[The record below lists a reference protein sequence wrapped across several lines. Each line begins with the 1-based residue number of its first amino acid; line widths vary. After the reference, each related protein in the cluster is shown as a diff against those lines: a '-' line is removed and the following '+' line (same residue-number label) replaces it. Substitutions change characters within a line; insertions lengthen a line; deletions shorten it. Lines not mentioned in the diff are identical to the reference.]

1 MKTIF
6 AITLALSLGAIPAAS
21 VKAQLP
27 NSQATNTSTKKQTSD
42 PYFSTPAQSAAEQ
55 NTKWSIPQKALASGQ
70 TEIWKSLGRKTSK
83 PVQRIDF
90 SQLQV
95 NPAVKADLLKTASA
109 WQAPRTVGAEASSPI
124 EKRKG
129 AVTIDFSAPATSAPV
144 TKPQPRQ
151 QLKQTKQV
159 APSKPIAASK
169 KKTISSLA
177 PLQVAKTVPQRAV
190 SPSIQKRNPL
200 IPLPSSTPALQQPK
214 RLATKPVAKPI
225 KPLGSPVSEFES
237 SVQQVTYQEPAG
249 GSFAPGQN
257 IKKLQSRIQQLN
269 PQSNGSSSKQVV
281 PDKGYRIADSSTA
294 FDSNL
299 NQSGSGAKIHSG
311 SETKNQVAG
320 SETKNQAAGSDTKI
334 VDNTIYD
341 STVIT
346 GETFEPSRVVAI
358 VGGDPIFVG
367 DMLFEAN
374 QLIEKH
380 MKGAPEAAKVHQRA
394 NLIKRLL
401 RKYVDQK
408 ILFISTTGGL
418 PEGADLEDVISQAEK
433 TFNDQALPEIM
444 KRSGVTSTAQFDGN
458 LRAQGS
464 SIRQMRR
471 AWAKDQVSRYLL
483 AEKVNVRKDVTHQEL
498 IDTYRDNYDSY
509 ANIAKSRWEKIE
521 IKFSKAGGR
530 FAAKDKMD
538 DIYQRLV
545 HGGNFQAIAKKE
557 SHGFK
562 ASKGGQHDWT
572 QKGSMV
578 SKEVDKAIFT
588 LPQGRLSEIIET
600 KDSFLV
606 VRVIERVDAYHTSFE
621 EVQSDIKKKIINER
635 RDSEFKKYL
644 KKIRKEIPVE
654 YPEG

>member
-6 AITLALSLGAIPAAS
+6 AITLALSLGAIPATS
-21 VKAQLP
+21 VKAQLL
-27 NSQATNTSTKKQTSD
+27 NSQSKSTSTKTQTSD

-55 NTKWSIPQKALASGQ
+55 NTKWSIPQKAPASGQ

-151 QLKQTKQV
+151 QLKATKQV

-299 NQSGSGAKIHSG
+299 NQSGSGTKIQSG
-311 SETKNQVAG
+311 SDTKIQ
-320 SETKNQAAGSDTKI
+320 SGSDTKI

-380 MKGAPEAAKVHQRA
+380 MKGAPEAAKVHQRG

-401 RKYVDQK
+401 PKYIDQK

-621 EVQSDIKKKIINER
+621 EVQSDIKKKIIDER
-635 RDSEFKKYL
+635 RDKEFKKYL

>member
-6 AITLALSLGAIPAAS
+6 AATIALLLGAIPATSA
-21 VKAQLP
+21 KAQLP
-27 NSQATNTSTKKQTSD
+27 NTQPTNASNKKQTSD

-55 NTKWSIPQKALASGQ
+55 NSTWSVPQTTQTSDQ

-90 SQLQV
+90 SKLQV
-95 NPAVKADLLKTASA
+95 NPAVKADLMKTASA
-109 WQAPRTVGAEASSPI
+109 WQAPKTNKASASAPVQ
-124 EKRKG
+124 KPKD
-129 AVTIDFSAPATSAPV
+129 AVTIDFSAPATSTPAA
-144 TKPQPRQ
+144 KPQPRQ
-151 QLKQTKQV
+151 KLKQAKQV
-159 APSKPIAASK
+159 APLKPMADSKANSF
-169 KKTISSLA
+169 SSLV
-177 PLQVAKTVPQRAV
+177 PLPVAKTVQQHSV
-190 SPSIQKRNPL
+190 SPSIKKLNPL
-200 IPLPSSTPALQQPK
+200 SPLPNSAPTPKQPK
-214 RLATKPVAKPI
+214 QLATTPVAKPI
-225 KPLGSPVSEFES
+225 KPVGKSISDFQS
-237 SVQQVTYQEPAG
+237 SVQQATYQEPAG
-249 GSFAPGQN
+249 GSFVPGQN
-257 IKKLQSRIQQLN
+257 IQKLRSRIQQVN
-269 PQSNGSSSKQVV
+269 PLSNGQQP

-294 FDSNL
+294 FNSNS
-299 NQSGSGAKIHSG
+299 NQSGSGTKVVDSGTALNSNLDQSG
-311 SETKNQVAG
+311 SG
-320 SETKNQAAGSDTKI
+320 TKI
-334 VDNTIYD
+334 DETFSEPYN
-341 STVIT
+341 STVTT

-358 VGGDPIFVG
+358 VGGDPMFVG
-367 DMLFEAN
+367 DMLFEVN

-380 MKGAPEAAKVHQRA
+380 MKGAPEAAKVHQRG

-401 RKYVDQK
+401 PKYVDQK
-408 ILFISTTGGL
+408 LMFLSTTGGL

-433 TFNDQALPEIM
+433 TFNQQALPDMM
-444 KRSGVTSTAQFDGN
+444 KKIGMTSTAQFDGN

-471 AWAKDQVSRYLL
+471 SWAKDQVSRFLL
-483 AEKVNVRKDVTHQEL
+483 QSKVSVNEDVTHQEL
-498 IDTYRDNYDSY
+498 IDSYRDNYDSY
-509 ANIAKSRWEKIE
+509 ANIAKVRWEKIQ

-578 SKEVDKAIFT
+578 SKKVDKAIFT

-621 EVQSDIKKKIINER
+621 ETQSDIKKKIVNER
-635 RDSEFKKYL
+635 RNKEFKKYL
-644 KKIRKEIPVE
+644 EKIRKEIPVE